1 MSSSLFRLIGGLCQS
16 MILANT
22 GGSFVLLIIFMLGG
36 FIIPRGKAQLNDSYI
51 FLHKFSGSLRFYLLQ
66 RAFQNGGF
74 GGTIYHPLHMASQ
87 QSLLMNSVPKDGYGP
102 EDSFEYMFI

>member
-1 MSSSLFRLIGGLCQS
+1 M
-16 MILANT
+16 
-22 GGSFVLLIIFMLGG
+22 LLIIFMLGG

-51 FLHKFSGSLRFYLLQ
+51 LLHKFSRSFKFYLLQ

-74 GGTIYHPLHMASQ
+74 GDTIYHPLHMASR

-102 EDSFEYMFI
+102 EDSFKDMFI